1 MLIARAFKTLIILLV
16 IPLLSFLGCKSN
28 GGDEGQKDGAKKR
41 WKLTI
46 VKYEDLK
53 QTEDTEKGLLVG
65 LRDVGLVEGEDFELQ
80 TRSAQG
86 DIPTVLSL
94 IDATTTDGT
103 DMLLSLQTPTLHAAV
118 KRASKL
124 PIVFMVVANPF
135 VISTVGESDS
145 AHLPNVTGVYTMT
158 TFDRMIEYIKKCLP
172 NVKRIGTLF
181 STTELNATYYR
192 SQLLAA
198 ANKAGIEVE
207 SFGVNS
213 RLDVS
218 QAMQALCSKNKLDA
232 ICQIEDNLTSSAFP
246 SIVQVANQ
254 FKLPVFSFVD
264 GQARAGSALVVAPDY
279 YEAARSAAS
288 IISRIIKG
296 ESPATIP
303 FQRVS
308 KFSVIANT
316 ANAAAVGLTIPQE
329 ILNAAN
335 EVIESNVA
343 AK

>member
-28 GGDEGQKDGAKKR
+28 GGDEGQKDGVKKR

-158 TFDRMIEYIKKCLP
+158 TFDRMIEYIKKSLP
-172 NVKRIGTLF
+172 NVKRVGTLF

-316 ANAAAVGLTIPQE
+316 ANAKSVGLTIPQE
-329 ILNAAN
+329 VLNAAD